1 MAQFGRRDS
10 VSVEARIG
18 VLYDAPL
25 AELLDHPVGVEAD
38 LAVLDVEEV
47 EVVTVLGHGLHPAV
61 RDHLTASH

>member
-1 MAQFGRRDS
+1 M
-10 VSVEARIG
+10 SVEARIG
-18 VLYDAPL
+18 VFNDAPL